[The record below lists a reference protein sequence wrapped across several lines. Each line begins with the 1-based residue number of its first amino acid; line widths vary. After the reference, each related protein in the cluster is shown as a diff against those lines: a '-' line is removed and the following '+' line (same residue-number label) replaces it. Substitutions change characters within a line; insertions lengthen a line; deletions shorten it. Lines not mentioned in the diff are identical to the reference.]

1 MPKEILRR
9 IINPISKKI
18 KEEKDAL
25 KDKSKIKDPKD
36 IITAHAFQLDPSLLG
51 VPLASPRKRAWA
63 ILFDIFFI
71 FIIGKL
77 LGSFIGVLIGII
89 VFKFIQKQK
98 AESIFGRFMRFT
110 GASLAGIMIFAFT
123 VSTSEELID
132 KLETYFNNTEDITVN
147 INDEI
152 PVQSILNP
160 KEDLPAHKI
169 DTLKSLNAFIAAKQN
184 SDLALQDSLKPVL
197 EEIFAST
204 DTQELKKQNED
215 LRETIATLKEE
226 NNELDNSIS
235 KAGLLS
241 FLKNTIDAMG
251 LSLGWF
257 GLYFIAANVF
267 WKGQTPGKKIM
278 KIQVIRLNAKPINLW
293 FSFERFG
300 GYAAGLA
307 TGLFGFFQIYWDKNR
322 QAIHDKI
329 AGTVVIDL
337 AKTKKMEF
345 PDVPVQMS
353 ILE

>member
-1 MPKEILRR
+1 MPIEFLRR
-9 IINPISKKI
+9 VVNPISKKI
-18 KEEKDAL
+18 NEEKEAL
-25 KDKSKIKDPKD
+25 KDDSKFKDPKD
-36 IITAHAFQLDPSLLG
+36 MITPHAFRLAPELLG
-51 VPLASPRKRAWA
+51 VPLASPRKRIWA
-63 ILFDIFFI
+63 ILLDLI
-71 FIIGKL
+71 FIYTIAEL
-77 LGSFIGVLIGII
+77 LGTFVGILIAII
-89 VFKFIQKQK
+89 VYKFIRKQK
-98 AESIFGRFMRFT
+98 AESKFGRFMRFT

-147 INDEI
+147 INDEA

-160 KEDLPAHKI
+160 EEDIPAHKV

-204 DTQELKKQNED
+204 DTQELKEKNED

-235 KAGLLS
+235 KAGFLS
-241 FLKNTIDAMG
+241 FLKNTIDALG

-300 GYAAGLA
+300 GYAAGLT
-307 TGLFGFFQIYWDKNR
+307 TGLIGFFQIYWDKNR

-337 AKTKKMEF
+337 AKPKKIEF
-345 PDVPVQMS
+345 PANFQHQS
-353 ILE
+353 ISE